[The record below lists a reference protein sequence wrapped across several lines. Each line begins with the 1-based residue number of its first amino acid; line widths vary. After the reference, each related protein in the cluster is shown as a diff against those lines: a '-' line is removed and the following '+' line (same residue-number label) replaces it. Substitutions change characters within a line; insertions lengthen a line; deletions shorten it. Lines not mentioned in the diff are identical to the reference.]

1 MKKYFVL
8 ILLISFILILSTSS
22 YGVLDIELYLNNN
35 LVEFQNRPILIND
48 RIFIPM
54 DESLRVLGA
63 QYFWNEENKSVSI
76 YKDNMFIKLK
86 LYSDVGFRNGKS
98 FNMNISPIKYHSV
111 IYIPLDFIAT
121 SYEIDYT
128 YDRDTNSLYIQYV
141 KKSNVYKIYSD
152 RFYKSLDIPK
162 YNLHLD
168 IPYYWN
174 ILDADN
180 NIYGYSSA
188 HENVSA
194 KIEIFKDNQ
203 GYSLTNYID
212 ILNTETRLSFGKST
226 IISDSQK
233 EYSTN
238 GFTGMLATYLYQ
250 VDNDYITS
258 AFYVTKADD
267 IFYIVRFNVSS
278 TTTDYILNT
287 IDNIVNSFQI
297 ESLSIDTQEEYYVEY
312 SSMYNSNMI
321 LNKEIFS
328 NMQIRDYLS
337 FNGSI
342 DETITE
348 FLIEVS
354 KNNESL
360 IFKIPVENGIFS
372 SKIYTPFGLGKHNI
386 KISLNSEE
394 SYPYNSSLVD
404 LDIQTNVIMNFSII
418 NISPDFT
425 RYTIPEENILSN
437 NTNIKSM
444 AKLITYDALSNYTK
458 SLFLYKYIIDNV
470 TIDNSILDYNTYNVY
485 LTSAGNDLS
494 VANYFVSLLRSIK
507 IPSKVVTG
515 TYEDIPHYWVEIY
528 VNNSWMVSDASWGMT
543 ENDYTNNVFYFN
555 VNKENYYLN
564 FTDIKDYII
573 PTDDPLVENE

>member
-1 MKKYFVL
+1 VKKHFL
-8 ILLISFILILSTSS
+8 IILLISFIILSTYS
-22 YGVLDIELYLNNN
+22 YGIVDIEIYINND
-35 LVEFQNRPILIND
+35 LIDFENRPILIKDN
-48 RIFIPM
+48 IFIPM
-54 DESLRVLGA
+54 DESLSLLGA
-63 QYFWNEENKSVSI
+63 QYFWNEENQSISI
-76 YKDNMFIKLK
+76 YKDNMFVKLK
-86 LYSDVGFRNGKS
+86 LYSDIGFRNGKS
-98 FNMNISPIKYHSV
+98 FDMDISPVRYRSV

-121 SYEIDYT
+121 SYEIDYIY
-128 YDRDTNSLYIQYV
+128 YDDINSLYLQYA

-152 RFYKSLDIPK
+152 RFYKSVAIQK

-174 ILDADN
+174 VLDIDN
-180 NIYGYSSA
+180 NIYGYASDY
-188 HENVSA
+188 ENVSA

-203 GYSLTNYID
+203 GYSLTDYID
-212 ILNTETRLSFGKST
+212 ILNTETRLLFGKST
-226 IISDSQK
+226 IISDFQK
-233 EYSTN
+233 EYYTN
-238 GFTGMLATYLYQ
+238 GFTGMLTTYLYQ

-267 IFYIVRFNVSS
+267 IFYIIKFNVSN
-278 TTTDYILNT
+278 TATDYILNT

-328 NMQIRDYLS
+328 NMQVRDYLS
-337 FNGSI
+337 FSGSI
-342 DETITE
+342 DDTITE
-348 FLIEVS
+348 LLVEVS

-360 IFKIPVENGIFS
+360 IFKIPVKEGIFS

-394 SYPYNSSLVD
+394 SYAYNSLLVN
-404 LDIQTNVIMNFSII
+404 LDVQTNVIMNFSIV

-444 AKLITYDALSNYTK
+444 AQLITYDGLSDYTK
-458 SLFLYKYIIDNV
+458 SLLLYKYIIDNV

-485 LTSAGNDLS
+485 LTSTGNDLS
-494 VANYFVSLLRSIK
+494 LANYFVSLLRSIK

-515 TYEDIPHYWVEIY
+515 TYEDIPHYWVEIHI
-528 VNNSWMVSDASWGMT
+528 NNSWIVSDVSWGIT
-543 ENDYTNNVFYFN
+543 GDAFYFN
-555 VNKENYYLN
+555 INKQNYYLN
-564 FTDIKDYII
+564 FTDIKDYTI
-573 PTDDPLVENE
+573 PIDDPLVENE